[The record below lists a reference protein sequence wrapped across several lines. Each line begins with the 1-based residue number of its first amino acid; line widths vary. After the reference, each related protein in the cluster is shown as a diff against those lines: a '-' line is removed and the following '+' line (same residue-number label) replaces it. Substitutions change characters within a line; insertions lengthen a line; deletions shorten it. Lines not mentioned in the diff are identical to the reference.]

1 MAGGHQMTRAT
12 QLVEEGREADS
23 DADEEVDALLKEIHD
38 EHQSSMPKATQAA
51 YRGPMKEYT
60 EWALEWAVKNKKKLP
75 LEQISEKDRDAE
87 QLNWYKES
95 TSYDSLFIH

>member
-1 MAGGHQMTRAT
+1 MAGGHQMTPAT

-23 DADEEVDALLKEIHD
+23 DADEE
-38 EHQSSMPKATQAA
+38 AA

-87 QLNWYKES
+87 Q
-95 TSYDSLFIH
+95 